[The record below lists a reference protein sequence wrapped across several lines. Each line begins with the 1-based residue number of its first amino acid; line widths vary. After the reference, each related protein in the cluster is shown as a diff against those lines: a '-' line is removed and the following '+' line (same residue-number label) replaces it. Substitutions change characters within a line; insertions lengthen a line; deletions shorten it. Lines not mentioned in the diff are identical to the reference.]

1 MDVYGRYN
9 MIYSPVICYIAIET
23 GPFIDDLLIKNGDF
37 PWFSIVMLVYQSVT
51 NSYSWGDTKA
61 ISQVYAFVEW
71 GARC

>member
-1 MDVYGRYN
+1 
-9 MIYSPVICYIAIET
+9 MI
-23 GPFIDDLLIKNGDF
+23 FHDF